1 MLRRTEG
8 IVVKSFPY
16 GDADLIVSFFTLDF
30 GMLKV
35 FAKSPRKIKSRF
47 GSSLEPFS
55 RDTVS
60 FLGKEHAS
68 LPRLTQADIVYSFQ
82 GLREDFGTF
91 VRATELLEI
100 TAGLIPEMEPHR
112 ELYAMLLD
120 TMRQFENGGIQ
131 SGKGQ
136 TGRVQ
141 PNAVAPNAGYSNRVH
156 VNGAQANGGANG
168 VQSRWKL
175 FYKVKLLSIA
185 GFSPRLDGCLK
196 CGKKG
201 SVFHV
206 NEGAIICPGCSAD
219 HSAVNAMPSNKNY
232 ILLSQGAINLYE
244 HITRWRWNKLGRIV
258 PPQQLVDELD
268 ALMNEHIRFRTEREI
283 RTRAFME
290 KCPPATTRVPGL

>member
-16 GDADLIVSFFTLDF
+16 GDADLIVSVFTLDF
-30 GMLKV
+30 GLLKV

-55 RDTVS
+55 RDTLS
-60 FLGKEHAS
+60 FIGKEHAA

-100 TAGLIPEMEPHR
+100 TVSLIPEMEPHR

-120 TMRQFENGGIQ
+120 TMRQFENGGTAPI
-131 SGKGQ
+131 
-136 TGRVQ
+136 RV
-141 PNAVAPNAGYSNRVH
+141 PS
-156 VNGAQANGGANG
+156 NG
-168 VQSRWKL
+168 VKPNGVHTNAQSKWKL

-185 GFSPRLDGCLK
+185 GFSPRLDGCLR
-196 CGKKG
+196 CGKKS

-206 NEGAIICPGCSAD
+206 NEGAVICTGCSAV
-219 HSAVNAMPSNKNY
+219 HAAPSNKNY

-244 HITRWRWNKLGRIV
+244 HITRWRWGKLGRIM
-258 PPQQLVDELD
+258 PSQKLVDELD

-283 RTRAFME
+283 RTRAFMD
-290 KCPPATTRVPGL
+290 KCPPAITTTTALGQ